1 VDGFTLAD
9 AKVTDSGANAAIAL
23 ANLNLCQRPRFE
35 SHGHV
40 STVASSSVDFLSR
53 AGDSLRSRI
62 LVGIMRR
69 AYSCTVEAK
78 LRAQ

>member
-1 VDGFTLAD
+1 VDEFVLAE
-9 AKVTDSGANAAIAL
+9 AKVTDSSANAAIAL
-23 ANLNLCQRPRFE
+23 ANLNLWQRPRFE

-53 AGDSLRSRI
+53 AGDFLRSHI
-62 LVGIMRR
+62 LVGNMQRS
-69 AYSCTVEAK
+69 YSCTVDTK